1 MIICIIVP
9 GSFPMLAW
17 WPSWWMTTPCSRWSS
32 SSFSFPPP
40 LCFVGEQFYMYWI
53 SLLPTVVFMCPA
65 LASFTVSDS
74 QHQGL
79 MELPKVASMSVL
91 ITLSLS
97 LHTVCITWWT
107 WAVCISAQRIELF
120 SLHLSIF
127 QDSGTIHMTDCI
139 IGLQLLSL
147 SLISVI
153 LKCKPPYM
161 QQERI
166 RTGD

>member
-32 SSFSFPPP
+32 SSFLFPPP

-91 ITLSLS
+91 VLISLSLS
-97 LHTVCITWWT
+97 PYSMHYLVDLGCLYFCTENRTFLF
-107 WAVCISAQRIELF
+107 ASQYIS
-120 SLHLSIF
+120 
-127 QDSGTIHMTDCI
+127 
-139 IGLQLLSL
+139 GLGHNSHDWLYYGS
-147 SLISVI
+147 SVIASRSAI

-161 QQERI
+161 QQEHI